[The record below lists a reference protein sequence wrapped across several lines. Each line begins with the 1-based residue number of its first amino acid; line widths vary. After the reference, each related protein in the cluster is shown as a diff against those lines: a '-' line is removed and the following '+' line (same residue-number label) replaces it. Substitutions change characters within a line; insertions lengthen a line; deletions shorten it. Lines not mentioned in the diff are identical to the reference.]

1 MKKQLTLAALAIA
14 TLSQAAL
21 SLDDPN
27 KPKLGELNPFAEQ
40 DPQQEM
46 RRLFKEVEL
55 RIDRMQSLLLSAS
68 AGETDALAELS
79 ESGMDDLF
87 REQEGS
93 PSSGSTGP
101 SGESTTSASGGSG
114 SGGGGSVAELLK
126 NSRSHGGQVVKDID
140 RILEI
145 AAQNGGT

>member
-55 RIDRMQSLLLSAS
+55 RIDRMQTLLLSAS

-87 REQEGS
+87 REQEGT
-93 PSSGSTGP
+93 PSSASTGS

-114 SGGGGSVAELLK
+114 SGGSVAELLK

>member
-87 REQEGS
+87 REQEGT
-93 PSSGSTGP
+93 PSSGSTGS

-114 SGGGGSVAELLK
+114 SGGSVAELLK
-126 NSRSHGGQVVKDID
+126 SSRSHGGQVVKDID